1 MDYNYSI
8 DKMQIAPVTNR
19 GVVISLKDSVFL
31 LFDWLQATFCVN
43 SKKYNIYD
51 IFFYL
56 FGIDSSDVLLNEKS
70 PHFGYSACYSYRD
83 ICIFS
88 SDRDDMGYHL
98 YMTGSACRDFE
109 ELGFNYR
116 DLFVKLFKL
125 NVHFTRVD
133 VSIDDFTGKYF
144 PLKKIKNC
152 IINNSV
158 VTKFRSSIQFLK
170 TDLNSVDDIG
180 CTIWFG
186 SRASDI
192 QFVFYDKF
200 KERVYNAGC
209 TIDDSVKA
217 WNRFEMRYRNVY
229 ADTIIVNYLYVTDFN
244 DYILGVIN
252 NYISFR
258 VPGVDKIRSR
268 WKYQKWW
275 SSFIDTVR
283 KVKFQTRPV
292 EYDIVKKKNWI
303 LRSCSYSMFITMLAD
318 IKDLSSDNILSS
330 FIFDTLKNG
339 STDITDLQLQKL
351 NQYRIKNNLV
361 PITRVELID
370 FIKDIKDVLIQK
382 NSTKNDNNF

>member
-1 MDYNYSI
+1 MDSNYCI
-8 DKMQIAPVTNR
+8 EKMQIAPVTNR
-19 GVVISLKDSVFL
+19 GVVISLKDNVFL
-31 LFDWLQATFCVN
+31 LFDWLQATFCIN

-56 FGIDSSDVLLNEKS
+56 FGVDSCDVLLNEKS
-70 PHFGYSACYSYRD
+70 PHFGYSSCYSYHD
-83 ICIFS
+83 ICIFC

-109 ELGFNYR
+109 EMGLNYR

-144 PLKKIKNC
+144 PLNKIKNC

-170 TDLNSVDDIG
+170 TDLSSVDDIG
-180 CTIWFG
+180 HTIWFG

-200 KERVYNAGC
+200 KERIYNAGC
-209 TIDDSVKA
+209 SIDESIKA

-258 VPGVDKIRSR
+258 VPGKDKIRSR
-268 WKYQKWW
+268 WKVQKWW
-275 SSFIDTVR
+275 LSFIDTIR
-283 KVKFQTRPV
+283 KVKFQSRPV

-303 LRSCSYSMFITMLAD
+303 LRSCSYSMFITMLSD
-318 IKDLSSDNILSS
+318 VKDLSSDSILSA

-351 NQYRIKNNLV
+351 NQYRVKNNLV
-361 PITRVELID
+361 PINRVELND

-382 NSTKNDNNF
+382 NHKNDNNF